1 MSNFTWIP
9 FYKELAQ
16 KLLEYKDRQS
26 ELIDYLDELHNQKGL
41 LVISTK
47 DQDSTGQEIRLNEID
62 LFTFFATFNRGIKDE
77 MRFQLLK
84 EMKTKFGLI
93 SDVPSDFSGI
103 PVFNNQKSWLFA
115 FKKNRQAKD
124 IPLLWEMAENVLHNP
139 DHIGPDLFNN
149 CLEIKGVGATYL
161 TMGLFWINPEKFAA
175 CDAVIVGYLKNKG
188 FTYSPVKNFTDY
200 LAYIQNLKNFMP
212 VKSFQELSFEA
223 WIEAKEV
230 KEPELQFAKIKY
242 WAGGYHWGG
251 TENKISEFF
260 EKGIWQIGNSK
271 DDEKRKSVIE
281 LINQVSKGDYIILK
295 SYGGTNILTI
305 SGLGQVVGTSKS
317 NEGILD
323 INWVNKKQIYKGNPP
338 SGKGAGNWWG
348 TFSQI
353 TQQSQIQQF
362 FTDQLMNTNDTNRM
376 IKYWLYAPG
385 PAAEMWEE
393 FKSLSIIGIEV
404 DALGDLKTYQDK
416 PSIVKHLQDL
426 ENVENP
432 GSKKNDATACDEF
445 ANKMSV
451 GDVVIVKTKQKS
463 LLGYG
468 IVTSDYYFDDERQ
481 KYKSC
486 RKVKWEKTGNWTT
499 DFQLVQKTLTD
510 ITKYPTEHPGYKH
523 YYERLMAIIEGV
535 YMPYPKSLDKI
546 KHSLNQILFGPPGT
560 GKTYNS
566 VNQAL
571 AIIDGEIPED
581 RELATKRFRE
591 LIKNGQ
597 IVFTTF
603 HQSMCYEDFIE
614 GIKPVEPENEGES
627 ISYSV
632 IDGIFKQLTINSE
645 FEYYKEGELK
655 EKKDQKF
662 ILFDDYWNR
671 LIADIESNKLAKVTT
686 LSGKFLKIQTVT
698 DKGNVVVKP
707 EQKGALDYIVS
718 YNRTKK
724 LFDALSDLTKVRNID
739 KEFRQVIGG
748 SNSTAY
754 WGVLNHLK
762 NYNFSNEQVLP
773 DFAAK
778 EYTYDQKKDL
788 LLGWN
793 GYIDAKFKVKPY
805 VLIIDEINR
814 GNVAQIFGELITLLE
829 EDKRLGR
836 TEELRV
842 TLPYS
847 KQKGFGV
854 PSNLY
859 LIGTM
864 NTADRSVEALDSALR
879 RRFTFIEMPPKYD
892 LPELENEIIEGI
904 SLEEIMKTLNSRI
917 EKLLDK
923 DHLIGH
929 SYFLSVDNLTDLQ
942 RIFHHNIIPLLQEY
956 FYGDFAKI
964 GLVLGEAFFDRYEI
978 PKKTIFAKFTH
989 DAADELN
996 EKPVYRLKQSWAKG
1010 EFEKAIEEMV
1020 NP

>member
-1 MSNFTWIP
+1 MTNFTWIS

-16 KLLEYKDRQS
+16 KILLFRDKQN
-26 ELIDYLDELHNQKGL
+26 ELIDFIDDLRENKSLPITPLNDLDKN
-41 LVISTK
+41 
-47 DQDSTGQEIRLNEID
+47 DQSIKLEEID
-62 LFTFFATFNRGIKDE
+62 PFTFIAILNRGITDE
-77 MRFQLLK
+77 NRNKIALELK
-84 EMKTKFGLI
+84 SKFDILSI
-93 SDVPSDFSGI
+93 APTDFSGI
-103 PVFNNQKSWLFA
+103 PTIQSMHSWFFS
-115 FKKNRQAKD
+115 FKKNRKPND
-124 IPLLWEMAENVLHNP
+124 IPLLWNIAKLAITDP
-139 DHIGPDLFNN
+139 DGISEELFNS
-149 CLEIKGVGATYL
+149 CLKIKGVGAPYL
-161 TMGLFWINPEKFAA
+161 SMGLFWINPERFAS
-175 CDAVIVGYLKNKG
+175 CDGVITGYLKKKG
-188 FTYSPVKNFTDY
+188 
-200 LAYIQNLKNFMP
+200 LAYLE
-212 VKSFQELSFEA
+212 VKSFSGYLTYLQNIKNILPDKLYYELSYEA
-223 WIEAKEV
+223 WIEGKAV
-230 KEPELQFAKIKY
+230 PDLPI
-242 WAGGYHWGG
+242 
-251 TENKISEFF
+251 
-260 EKGIWQIGNSK
+260 
-271 DDEKRKSVIE
+271 
-281 LINQVSKGDYIILK
+281 
-295 SYGGTNILTI
+295 
-305 SGLGQVVGTSKS
+305 
-317 NEGILD
+317 
-323 INWVNKKQIYKGNPP
+323 P
-338 SGKGAGNWWG
+338 SP
-348 TFSQI
+348 T
-353 TQQSQIQQF
+353 
-362 FTDQLMNTNDTNRM
+362 
-376 IKYWLYAPG
+376 IKYWLYHPG
-385 PAAEMWEE
+385 INAVMWDE
-393 FKSLSIIGIEV
+393 FYLKGIMGLGW
-404 DALGDLKTYQDK
+404 DDLGDLNQYPDK
-416 PSIVKHLQDL
+416 PAIAKRLIELGGTTSQKNNAAANYDFKNTIFKGDVIIVKSRQ
-426 ENVENP
+426 
-432 GSKKNDATACDEF
+432 
-445 ANKMSV
+445 
-451 GDVVIVKTKQKS
+451 QS

-468 IVTSDYYFDDERQ
+468 IVDSDYYFDNER
-481 KYKSC
+481 KKFKSC
-486 RKVKWEKTGNWTT
+486 RKVNWQLKGEWTT
-499 DFQLVQKTLTD
+499 EFRLVQKTLTD
-510 ITKYPTEHPGYKH
+510 ITKYPTEHPDYQL
-523 YYERLMAIIEGV
+523 YYERLMAIMVG
-535 YMPYPKSLDKI
+535 PYTPPQQPLNKI
-546 KHSLNQILFGPPGT
+546 QQSLNQILFGPPGT

-581 RELATKRFRE
+581 RDQATKRFRE

-632 IDGIFKQLTINSE
+632 IDGIFKQLVINAE

-655 EKKDQKF
+655 EKKDLKF
-662 ILFDDYWNR
+662 LMFDDYWNR
-671 LIADIESNKLAKVTT
+671 LIADIESNELAKVTT

-698 DKGNVVVKP
+698 GQGNVVVKP

-724 LFDALSDLTKVRNID
+724 LFDAFSDLTKVKNID

-754 WGVLNHLK
+754 WGILNHLR
-762 NYNFSNEQVLP
+762 NYNFLHEQVLP
-773 DFAAK
+773 DFEAK

-793 GYIDAKFKVKPY
+793 GYIDTLIRVKPY
-805 VLIIDEINR
+805 ILIIDEINR

-829 EDKRLGR
+829 EDKRLGK

-859 LIGTM
+859 VIGTM
-864 NTADRSVEALDSALR
+864 NTADRSVEALDNALR
-879 RRFTFIEMPPKYD
+879 RRFTFIEMPPRYD
-892 LPELENEIIEGI
+892 FPELENEIIEGI

-964 GLVLGEAFFDRYEI
+964 GLVLGEAFFDKNEVT
-978 PKKTIFAKFTH
+978 KKTIFAKFTH

-996 EKPVYRLKQSWAKG
+996 EKPLYRLKQTWAEG